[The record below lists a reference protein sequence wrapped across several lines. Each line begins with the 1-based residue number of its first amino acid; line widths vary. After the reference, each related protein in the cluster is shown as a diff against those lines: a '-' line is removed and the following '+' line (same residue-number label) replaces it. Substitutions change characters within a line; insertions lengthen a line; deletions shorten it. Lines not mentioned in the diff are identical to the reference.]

1 VAALLL
7 LTILEFGSAQAAEV
21 RCASDGRYLSERQ
34 IRAAIAQRGIGQL
47 DESLSQKE
55 EFSSSQKEQF
65 ARRWPSGVL
74 PIVGRTCMTGV
85 ILGPIE
91 NGDYEKVRAFYRL
104 NHPFLETFD
113 LASAG
118 GNVVEAIKI
127 GRLFRKYLISAHAP
141 FRGSL
146 PSGREYFYGLG
157 HEKECGALADKCTCA
172 SACALIWFGAVDRV
186 GSVGLHRP
194 RTTDP
199 YFRALDPSDGATT
212 YRKALDGI
220 QAYLDDMEVAK
231 PVIELMTATGSADI
245 KWVTAHKDGLERPPS
260 LAEWE
265 DATCGSFSTDDD
277 KLLAALGAKG
287 GDKLLAA
294 LGAALGEKGAGLT
307 HQEQSRYDQLQKKQN
322 ERRTC
327 QMFLLSGHRDKLPP
341 P

>member
-1 VAALLL
+1 MPLPRFWLVAALLS
-7 LTILEFGSAQAAEV
+7 LTILDFGSSQAAEV
-21 RCASDGRYLSERQ
+21 RCASDGRYVSG
-34 IRAAIAQRGIGQL
+34 QRLEAKWRGQL
-47 DESLSQKE
+47 DESLSQKW

-74 PIVGRTCMTGV
+74 PTVDRTCLIGV

-104 NHPFLETFD
+104 NHPFLEIFD
-113 LASAG
+113 LDSPG

-127 GRLFRKYLISAHAP
+127 GRLFRKYLISARAP
-141 FRGSL
+141 LRGSL
-146 PSGREYFYGLG
+146 PGGGAYFYALG

-172 SACALIWFGAVDRV
+172 SACALIWFGAVDRY

-199 YFRALDPSDGATT
+199 YFRALDPSDGAAT
-212 YRKALDGI
+212 YRKVLDGI
-220 QAYLDDMEVAK
+220 QAYLDEMEAPK

-245 KWVTAHKDGLERPPS
+245 KWVDAHHDLERPPS

-265 DATCGSFSTDDD
+265 DATCGGFSTDED
-277 KLLAALGAKG
+277 KLLSALR
-287 GDKLLAA
+287 DK
-294 LGAALGEKGAGLT
+294 KSGLT
-307 HQEQSRYDQLQKKQN
+307 HQEQIRFDQLQKKQN
-322 ERRTC
+322 ERSDC
-327 QMFLLSGHRDKLPP
+327 KLILISSHRDKLPP